1 MVLDVV
7 KRRPGVREVHGSRE
21 RIETIARIVAIRG
34 DIHRNGFFDQ
44 VAQSNAGGADL
55 DEVAAAYYE
64 EAGQPLDDLI
74 RHIAHVGLVAAHRWW
89 QPARAH
95 AAVRVIGDHPNTV
108 IAFGA
113 GHSHFEDDVAAEP
126 VHHALAD
133 CFVVLLLPA
142 ADPEVAHRVLADR
155 CTQERGE
162 GWGGS
167 TFRLDWVRS
176 AQNWALAD
184 NVVYTGSRTAGEVA
198 DEVVGHV
205 RHDAHR

>member
-1 MVLDVV
+1 MKSLVLIGPAAAGKSTVGALV
-7 KRRPGVREVHGSRE
+7 AAALGRPF
-21 RIETIARIVAIRG
+21 I
-34 DIHRNGFFDQ
+34 
-44 VAQSNAGGADL
+44 DL

-162 GWGGS
+162 EWGGS
-167 TFRLDWVRS
+167 TFLLDWVRS
-176 AQNWALAD
+176 AQNLALAD